1 MGVFQQLYTNY
12 SQLLIEGKEVTVET
26 KFTAKEKN
34 GFVTLAITFV
44 GAEQQGREVVVF
56 EDLLHEGQVIVTYAD
71 INQVW
76 KKKNKSVHHT
86 GHLDET
92 YIKVKGK
99 WCYLY
104 CRMEQEGVNDD

>member
-1 MGVFQQLYTNY
+1 MYTNY
-12 SQLLIEGKEVTVET
+12 PQLLIEGKEVTVET

-71 INQVW
+71 IIQVW

-86 GHLDET
+86 RHLDET

-104 CRMEQEGVNDD
+104 CGMEQEGVNDD